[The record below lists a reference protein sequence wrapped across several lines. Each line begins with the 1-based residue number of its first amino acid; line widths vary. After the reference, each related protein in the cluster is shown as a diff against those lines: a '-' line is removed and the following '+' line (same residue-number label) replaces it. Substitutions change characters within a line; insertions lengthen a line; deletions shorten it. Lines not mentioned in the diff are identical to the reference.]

1 MLSEANFNLV
11 TGRWDA
17 KTNLQT
23 RRPGR
28 KETPMRDL
36 IETEGARKHSYWTIE
51 SVVLSFEDS
60 FFPVRPNTLILRVE
74 HAVKDWSEPFR
85 VRPIFSGADGKQRYV
100 LSIFWIDVWSC
111 AAKSREEAL
120 AEITSAAPTGTPVV
134 LDEIAFTTQFSH
146 FQAVVSVNSLRPLNA
161 LSVLEKLN
169 EFTWMQCSGFRPAWY
184 SDALHGAA
192 FDTEDALA
200 PAEDVQEH
208 VELLFTGPAFQRRAA
223 AEALLRDLE
232 AIPEAT
238 AGAAR
243 FHKWVTDAIA
253 LIFADDLE
261 RVRMNPNGDAVE
273 RRDTVARNAY
283 RSPFWRRLRADY
295 KVSMPV
301 FEAKNYSEPKV
312 DDFRQVQSYL
322 ADSHHGDLG
331 FLVTRKSDLA
341 LDDTTLKQFRH
352 FYNKVQPRKLIILL
366 PSALLVGFLL
376 DIVLGKRPRADDAMA
391 DWLEEFLLKHSYE

>member
-192 FDTEDALA
+192 FDTEDAFA
-200 PAEDVQEH
+200 P
-208 VELLFTGPAFQRRAA
+208 P
-223 AEALLRDLE
+223 
-232 AIPEAT
+232 
-238 AGAAR
+238 
-243 FHKWVTDAIA
+243 K
-253 LIFADDLE
+253 
-261 RVRMNPNGDAVE
+261 M
-273 RRDTVARNAY
+273 Y
-283 RSPFWRRLRADY
+283 RSTSSFCSPVQRSNAGPRPKHCCGTWKRSRKPPLARRGSTNGLPMR
-295 KVSMPV
+295 
-301 FEAKNYSEPKV
+301 
-312 DDFRQVQSYL
+312 
-322 ADSHHGDLG
+322 SHSSSPMTSNGC
-331 FLVTRKSDLA
+331 
-341 LDDTTLKQFRH
+341 
-352 FYNKVQPRKLIILL
+352 I
-366 PSALLVGFLL
+366 
-376 DIVLGKRPRADDAMA
+376 
-391 DWLEEFLLKHSYE
+391 